1 MKKRLCL
8 IISVAF
14 VSMFILSCE
23 KEQPKVEK
31 GNITISPTTLSL
43 SSNGG
48 EYIVNV
54 TADNDW
60 EISSGNNVEWI
71 SLDPLSGSAG
81 ENIPVVIVVSE
92 NTSDSVRSA
101 NFIFNCRN
109 TEVTLMI
116 HQEFSGSNVIELPEA
131 THPNTFII
139 NEEEHQFGSSVS
151 FMVDENPSVAASV
164 SAGNSSWEQIFAS
177 DQYFFAAVSPTLVN
191 KRFDIMTEPALYT
204 IISQLS
210 GAILDA
216 VSPAYLSEVSMG
228 ECIYEIVDENSV
240 SFRASLMLADGTLM
254 AVNISASNYV
264 ESNENIISRGDEI
277 KPIRSS
283 FYMEEDGL
291 TAIYLTP
298 AELYYFDELPI
309 ASWYMYIMVDD
320 NLLTGDI
327 IELSSV
333 EELVMIGMEDN
344 LNPDNSWMIS
354 SEDFDGAGG
363 NLSFFKNSEG
373 NYTVTMNVD
382 YQGVSYSV
390 EFSGE
395 SIPYDYIPQ
404 EPDNYFKFGSDNFA
418 IVSSSY
424 FLDETIVNLTLTL
437 ENDLDVIVT
446 FPEEFIDGNAHG
458 FSQSE
463 YFTVTYKDIILSKA
477 TGYSGTMTA
486 LYKDNGEFHIEFTN
500 YDDCEFYYTGM
511 FE

>member
-31 GNITISPTTLSL
+31 GNITINPTTLSL

-81 ENIPVVIVVSE
+81 ENIPVMIVVSE

-240 SFRASLMLADGTLM
+240 SF
-254 AVNISASNYV
+254 
-264 ESNENIISRGDEI
+264 
-277 KPIRSS
+277 
-283 FYMEEDGL
+283 
-291 TAIYLTP
+291 
-298 AELYYFDELPI
+298 FD
-309 ASWYMYIMVDD
+309 A
-320 NLLTGDI
+320 
-327 IELSSV
+327 
-333 EELVMIGMEDN
+333 
-344 LNPDNSWMIS
+344 
-354 SEDFDGAGG
+354 
-363 NLSFFKNSEG
+363 
-373 NYTVTMNVD
+373 
-382 YQGVSYSV
+382 
-390 EFSGE
+390 
-395 SIPYDYIPQ
+395 
-404 EPDNYFKFGSDNFA
+404 
-418 IVSSSY
+418 
-424 FLDETIVNLTLTL
+424 
-437 ENDLDVIVT
+437 
-446 FPEEFIDGNAHG
+446 
-458 FSQSE
+458 
-463 YFTVTYKDIILSKA
+463 
-477 TGYSGTMTA
+477 
-486 LYKDNGEFHIEFTN
+486 
-500 YDDCEFYYTGM
+500 C
-511 FE
+511 